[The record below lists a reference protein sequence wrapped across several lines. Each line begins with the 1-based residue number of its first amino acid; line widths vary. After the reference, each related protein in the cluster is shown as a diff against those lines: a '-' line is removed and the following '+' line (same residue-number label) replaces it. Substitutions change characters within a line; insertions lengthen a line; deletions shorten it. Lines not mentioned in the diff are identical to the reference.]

1 MTLRP
6 LADVSPADW
15 LLDDTAPEVLR
26 ANLGPSGFESYVRV
40 LHSPMGHDD
49 NRYEGHL
56 EEPLLR
62 ALCGVLAEHT
72 TTPDDCY
79 FGLWDGYGDLYGG
92 DAVGFLTA
100 FSGPMKWPGRIF
112 GKEKPPPPVP
122 PAFPASILEGPKL
135 AYFHDYLLFTG
146 ALTDAGE
153 WGAASYGN
161 AIRRDINS
169 PNLMWPA
176 DHAWF
181 VTTTIENTWTA
192 VGGTKNLT
200 DALLRDDR
208 LEVVRTRYD
217 EGALR

>member
-6 LADVSPADW
+6 LADVSAADW
-15 LLDDTAPEVLR
+15 LVEDDASPLLR

-40 LHSPMGHDD
+40 LHSPMEHVDE
-49 NRYEGHL
+49 RYEGHL
-56 EEPLLR
+56 EDALLR
-62 ALCGVLAEHT
+62 ALCEILAAHT
-72 TTPDDCY
+72 RTPDDCY

-92 DAVGFLTA
+92 DALGFLTA

-112 GKEKPPPPVP
+112 GKEKPPAPVP
-122 PAFPASILEGPKL
+122 PAFPASILEGPKVG
-135 AYFHDYLLFTG
+135 YVHDYLLFAG
-146 ALTDAGE
+146 PLDDAGD

-181 VTTTIENTWTA
+181 VTTPIESTWTA
-192 VGGTKNLT
+192 VGGTRALA
-200 DALLRDDR
+200 DHLLRDGR